1 VYQGRTTNGDAGSP
15 ASLRALLEGGRATAG
30 GWCAI
35 PDSLSAQVMAG
46 AGFDWVCLDTQHGL
60 IDRAAMVAMLTA
72 LDAHGVPSLVRVPA
86 NDGAAI
92 MAALDAGADGVIVP
106 LVNSAAEAAA
116 AVDACRYPPLGHR
129 SWGPVRASLR
139 QPGYAPATANA
150 DVLCIPMIETVDAV
164 DAVEEICAVPGVDAL
179 FVGPWDLSLSATS
192 TIETPGRKPV
202 DQELIGRVAAAA
214 RAAGVHLGIACAS
227 AEEAGD
233 RSRQGFA
240 LLALLSDVALLGR
253 AATDVVAA
261 ARPLLA
267 DVAPQPA
274 P

>member
-1 VYQGRTTNGDAGSP
+1 MYQGRTTDGDAGSR
-15 ASLRALLEGGRATAG
+15 ASLRAMLEAGRATTG

-35 PDSLSAQVMAG
+35 PDALAAEVMAG

-60 IDRAAMVAMLTA
+60 IDRAAMVAMLNA

-92 MAALDAGADGVIVP
+92 MAALDAGADGIIVP

-116 AVDACRYPPLGHR
+116 AADACRYPPLGHR

-139 QPGYAPATANA
+139 QPGYAPDTANA

-164 DAVEEICAVPGVDAL
+164 EVVEEISAVPGVDAL
-179 FVGPWDLSLSATS
+179 FVGPWDLSLSATN
-192 TIETPGRKPV
+192 TIETPGRKAV
-202 DQELIGRVAAAA
+202 DQELIARVAAAA
-214 RAAGVHLGIACAS
+214 RARGVHLGIACAS
-227 AEEAGD
+227 AEEAGE
-233 RSRQGFA
+233 RSEQGFA

-253 AATDVVAA
+253 AAGDVARA

-267 DVAPQPA
+267 DLAAQRA
-274 P
+274 S